1 VQTLLVSGLS
11 FLLLFNGTLNMQQVR
26 SLYEKAAL
34 EEASCKE
41 VIRLTEKS
49 TPEKDP
55 VNYCYLGAAQT
66 ISAQYAGNPYTK
78 LQLFNTGKSKIEQ
91 AASLQPKNVEIA
103 YVRFTVQ
110 CGAPAFLNYSSAMT
124 KDKTIILD
132 NLENVFRIQKDFDL
146 FYRIIRFLDKN
157 KNVTPAEQQRLKQIK
172 TNLNVK

>member
-1 VQTLLVSGLS
+1 MQTLLIAGLS
-11 FLLLFNGTLNMQQVR
+11 YLVLLNGSVNMQKLR
-26 SLYEKAAL
+26 SLYEKASL

-78 LQLFNTGKSKIEQ
+78 LQLFNSGKSKIEH
-91 AASLQPKNVEIA
+91 AANLQPKNVEIA
-103 YVRFTVQ
+103 YLRFTVQ

-124 KDKTIILD
+124 NDKTVILD
-132 NLENVFRIQKDFDL
+132 NLENVFRVQKDFDL
-146 FYRIIRFLDKN
+146 FYRIVRFLEKN
-157 KNVTPAEQQRLKQIK
+157 KNVTPTEKQRLQQIK